1 MKFRWYLGVLAI
13 SSVALLNSCSG
24 LGSSGGCTTNC
35 GGGTAK
41 LTISLYDTP
50 PPGTNVLSF
59 TLPIAGISLTPTTGT
74 PVSVATVVSSAEVTR
89 LQTDSTVIADQ
100 ASVAAGT
107 YNTISVTLGPTA
119 ATNNIF
125 LNTSGSTITSGTTT
139 CANNSLCD
147 LPVGAIFTV
156 AIPLS
161 MTLSA
166 NQNQWIGLD
175 FNLGNAITAPTA
187 TSIAVD
193 FSQTGVLTATTT
205 PRVGIPPGSVDT
217 VEDYIGKVTAVS
229 SSSITVQSGIAGTT
243 LTAAITSTTEIDLA
257 PVNYSK
263 CTGTAVACL
272 TVGSTVSI
280 DTLLASNGSF
290 TATEIDVLDAVA
302 VDEVEGII
310 LPTVSNGNVTGVQL
324 ILADKSA
331 VTSSPLSSAIY
342 GTDIILTLNN
352 SATFAV
358 DTNALS
364 TQLPQP
370 VTGFSGTGSL
380 LAGQVVRVQVSG
392 ISTDTNGN
400 ITAAANNV
408 LLRWSRL
415 SGTVNSVSS
424 PSFTV
429 ANLPSYINS
438 LNSILSLT
446 PQVNTYSNLT
456 AFDGIASLTDQNF
469 RVGQSVSIRALY
481 LSQGAAFP
489 FQANKVRVP

>member
-24 LGSSGGCTTNC
+24 LGSTAGCTTNC
-35 GGGTAK
+35 GGGTAN

-50 PPGTNVLSF
+50 PTGTNVLSF
-59 TLPIAGISLTPTTGT
+59 TLPIAGISLTPNTGA

-100 ASVAAGT
+100 ASVLAGT

-125 LNTSGSTITSGTTT
+125 LNTSGSTITSGTTS
-139 CANNSLCD
+139 CLNNSICD

-156 AIPLS
+156 AVPLS
-161 MTLSA
+161 MTLAS

-175 FNLGNAITAPTA
+175 FNLNKAITAPTP

-193 FSQTGVLTATTT
+193 LSQTGVLTATTT
-205 PRVGIPPGSVDT
+205 PRIGIPAGSVDT
-217 VEDYIGKVTAVS
+217 IEDYIGKVTAVS

-243 LTAAITSTTEIDLA
+243 LTAAVTSTTEVDLA
-257 PVNYSK
+257 PVNYSN
-263 CTGTAVACL
+263 CTGTAMACV

-280 DTLLASNGSF
+280 DTDLASDGSF

-310 LPTVSNGNVTGVQL
+310 LPTVSNGTVTGAQL

-331 VTSSPLSSAIY
+331 VTSSPLSSATS
-342 GTDIILTLNN
+342 GTDVILTLSG
-352 SATFAV
+352 SATFTT
-358 DTNALS
+358 DTNVLS
-364 TQLPQP
+364 SQLTAPP
-370 VTGFSGTGSL
+370 SFSGTGSL
-380 LAGQVVRVQVSG
+380 LPGQVVRVQVSG

-400 ITAAANNV
+400 LTATANNV

-415 SGTVNSVSS
+415 TGTVNSVGGNV
-424 PSFTV
+424 FTV

-438 LNSILSLT
+438 LNTTLPLT
-446 PQVNTYSNLT
+446 PQVNTYPTLT
-456 AFDGIASLTDQNF
+456 AFDGITGLSGSNF
-469 RVGQSVSIRALY
+469 QVGQTVSFRALY
-481 LSQGAAFP
+481 LPQGATFP
-489 FQANKVRVP
+489 FEANKIRVP